1 MKDQISKQYSFMI
14 KYEICLKGPIMCSAI
29 TSIARATFC
38 PETLHKNAIQI
49 LP

>member
-14 KYEICLKGPIMCSAI
+14 EYEIGLNGLIICLAI
-29 TSIARATFC
+29 TSIATATFC
-38 PETLHKNAIQI
+38 PETLQKNAIQI